1 MFLTNQ
7 PLAKADTL
15 INGVHSIAFSLH
27 QLVCGWFQRIQTAVI
42 YQVVFFFY
50 VEINAFNC
58 RLLVEPSHF
67 GPMYEGAFTLCSI
80 IIPKMVVATFIM
92 INGHLPAF
100 FTHTS

>member
-1 MFLTNQ
+1 MPPYLKTLARMFLTNQ

-42 YQVVFFFY
+42 YQVVIFLN

-67 GPMYEGAFTLCSI
+67 GPMYEGAFPFCPI
-80 IIPKMVVATFIM
+80 RFPNAI
-92 INGHLPAF
+92 
-100 FTHTS
+100 